1 MWILVERTCLP
12 KSLTFAEAMRNI
24 YRVRASKVKKL
35 ILKIRANI
43 FFASF
48 ILGIVAC
55 LALVVALS
63 VPYIFPNIF
72 SERERFSVIKN
83 DDEHFLHKEDY
94 LIRINGE
101 NFPISTAEFMCLNQ
115 DDKISCKESCYFCE
129 YDKKSFVEYN
139 SFGVFEGKTL
149 PDGKAFVFK
158 NGFLESCGEIKNN
171 TLKNAKSQEQCQKK
185 SAQ

>member
-1 MWILVERTCLP
+1 
-12 KSLTFAEAMRNI
+12 MRNI
-24 YRVRASKVKKL
+24 WKARASKIKKTYT
-35 ILKIRANI
+35 KNPCKH

-63 VPYIFPNIF
+63 VVPYIFTSIF
-72 SERERFSVIKN
+72 YERERFSVIKN
-83 DDEHFLHKEDY
+83 DDRHFLHKEDY

-115 DDKISCKESCYFCE
+115 DDKISCKKSCYFCE

-139 SFGVFEGKTL
+139 SFGMFEGETL
-149 PDGKAFVFK
+149 PDGEAFVFK
-158 NGFLESCGEIKNN
+158 NGFLESCGKIKNG
-171 TLKNAKSQEQCQKK
+171 TLKNAKSQEHCQKK
-185 SAQ
+185 RIQ